1 MADTVDINLSKDSMW
16 SQQRLIGTSFVIG
29 LAILV
34 FIGVTAYQST
44 AHLMKSAD
52 WRAHT
57 YQVIVTEHDLLIDL
71 INAETGQRGYIIRG
85 NERYLEVYQSGVN
98 QVGQDAKKMRE
109 LTQDNP
115 RQQKRIER
123 LDPLVAAKLDDMS
136 ATIELRKKQGFEVA
150 AQHVATMG
158 GKKLMD
164 AIRKVLNEIESE
176 ESALLKD
183 RDTQTKAT
191 AKRATLV
198 IISGSLLAFV
208 LVALAS
214 FLINRDILK
223 RREAEAERE
232 LFFTLSLD
240 MLCIASADGYFKR
253 LNPAFPQTLGWSA
266 AELLARPFLDF
277 VHPDD
282 HAPTIREVEK
292 QTVRGESVLQ
302 FENRYQ
308 RKDGSYR
315 VLSWKSVPQ
324 PGGMMYATARDVTDL
339 RRSEEELKNRAALIE
354 AANKELE
361 AFSYSVS
368 HDLRA
373 PLRHID
379 GFVDLLQKNGASNLD
394 EKSRRYLNTI
404 SDSARQMGSLIDDL
418 LVFSRMGRMEM
429 QKTAL
434 DMGLIV
440 KATIE
445 NLTQD
450 MKGRK
455 VSWKIA
461 LFPQVHGDPAML
473 KQVFSNL
480 LGNALKYSQTR
491 PSTQIEIGCTEK
503 KEETVFFVKD
513 NGVGF
518 DMQYADKLFGVFQRL
533 HSSDEFEGTGIGLAN
548 VRRIVQRHGGK
559 TWAEGAVDNGA
570 TFYFSLPK

>member
-1 MADTVDINLSKDSMW
+1 MNLLKEGKW
-16 SQQRLIGTSFVIG
+16 SQQRLIGASFAIG
-29 LAILV
+29 LVILI
-34 FIGVTAYQST
+34 FIGGTAYQSI
-44 AHLMKSAD
+44 AHLLKSED

-57 YQVIVTEHDLLIDL
+57 HHVIATGDDFLIDL
-71 INAETGQRGYIIRG
+71 INAETGQRGYIITG
-85 NERYLEVYQSGVN
+85 NESYLEPFQMEVN
-98 QVGQDAKKMRE
+98 QASQDAKTLRE

-115 RQQKRIER
+115 HQQQRLDR
-123 LDPLVAAKLDDMS
+123 LDPLVAAKLGDLR

-150 AQHVATMG
+150 AQHVSTLE
-158 GKKLMD
+158 GKKIMD
-164 AIRKVLNEIESE
+164 DIRRVFDELGSE
-176 ESALLKD
+176 EHALLKQ
-183 RDTQTKAT
+183 RDDETKAT
-191 AKRATLV
+191 ARRTILV
-198 IISGSLLAFV
+198 IISGSFLAFV

-214 FLINRDILK
+214 FLIHRDILK

-232 LFFTLSLD
+232 LFFMLSLD
-240 MLCIASADGYFKR
+240 MLCIASSEGYFKR
-253 LNPAFPQTLGWSA
+253 LNPAFTQTLGWSME
-266 AELLARPFLDF
+266 ELLARPFLDF

-282 HAPTIREVEK
+282 HAATLSEVER
-292 QTVRGESVLQ
+292 QVVRGEKVLL
-302 FENRYQ
+302 FENRY
-308 RKDGSYR
+308 RHKDGLYR

-339 RRSEEELKNRAALIE
+339 KRSEEELKERADQIE

-404 SDSARQMGSLIDDL
+404 ADSAKQMGLLIDDL
-418 LVFSRMGRMEM
+418 LMFSRMGRVEM
-429 QKTAL
+429 QKHTL
-434 DMGLIV
+434 NIEQLV
-440 KATIE
+440 KETIE
-445 NLTQD
+445 NLAPD
-450 MKGRK
+450 MKGRE

-461 LFPQVHGDPAML
+461 SFPQIHGDPAML
-473 KQVFSNL
+473 RQVFINL
-480 LGNALKYSQTR
+480 LGNALKYSRNR
-491 PSTQIEIGCTEK
+491 PSTQIEIGCTEE

-533 HSSDEFEGTGIGLAN
+533 HSSDDFEGTGIGLAN

-559 TWAEGAVDNGA
+559 TWAEGTVDGGA
-570 TFYFSLPK
+570 TFYFSLPR